1 MQLLTSSVRKL
12 LVLADIHENQ
22 CPSTCAYVNALKRVR
37 LRVYT
42 VAR

>member
-22 CPSTCAYVNALKRVR
+22 CPSTCAYVKALKRVR

-42 VAR
+42 VAL